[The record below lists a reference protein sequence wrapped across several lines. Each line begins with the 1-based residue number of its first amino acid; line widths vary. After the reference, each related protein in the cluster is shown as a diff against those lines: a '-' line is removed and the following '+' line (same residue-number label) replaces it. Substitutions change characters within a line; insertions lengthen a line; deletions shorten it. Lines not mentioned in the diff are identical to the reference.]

1 MTYPHPPWL
10 GEHGNKLERGLRT
23 LPIFVSSALRASGS
37 RSHWTAWLH
46 HQDGVPALDSALDGL
61 YWGANVV
68 WLPDRTE
75 TAAPFFAAIAG
86 LAPQYDQAAYVTLTR
101 SPDEVRAALPASA

>member
-1 MTYPHPPWL
+1 MLYEHP
-10 GEHGNKLERGLRT
+10 GAGRIGQHGYITKH
-23 LPIFVSSALRASGS
+23 GS
-37 RSHWTAWLH
+37 
-46 HQDGVPALDSALDGL
+46 PALDSALDGL

-101 SPDEVRAALPASA
+101 SPDEVRAALQASA